1 MECSFISAVSV
12 SDGSRPF
19 ISLHQSL
26 FPLSSSPSPSI
37 AFISDQRS
45 IVIAFNLILF
55 FFFFYRLLQKN
66 TGMQVKLLVLS
77 QPCFPL

>member
-1 MECSFISAVSV
+1 MECGFISAVSV
-12 SDGSRPF
+12 SDGSHPF

-26 FPLSSSPSPSI
+26 FPLSSSPSPSL

-45 IVIAFNLILF
+45 KVIAFNP
-55 FFFFYRLLQKN
+55 FFFYRLFPKN
-66 TGMQVKLLVLS
+66 TGTQVKLVVLS